1 VQVANSLQWFPDDQ
15 RHLTHEWQKLS
26 IRLPVCVSAALNR
39 GITDQ
44 ENAKRHQLSNSNL
57 AQGFELVGLGELAD
71 ALQSSARI
79 VQF

>member
-1 VQVANSLQWFPDDQ
+1 MAKTINSFA
-15 RHLTHEWQKLS
+15 
-26 IRLPVCVSAALNR
+26 RLCSAALNR